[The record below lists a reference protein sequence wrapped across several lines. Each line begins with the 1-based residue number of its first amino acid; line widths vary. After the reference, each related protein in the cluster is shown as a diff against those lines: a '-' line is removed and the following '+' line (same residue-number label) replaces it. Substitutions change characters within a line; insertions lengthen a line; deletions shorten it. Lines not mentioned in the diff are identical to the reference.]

1 VAVYDVAFCTD
12 TNETVTDAFVCVVTT
27 ICGVPSGNR
36 ANLSGGDAA
45 PTVDVAKLTPSPIDV
60 IVAVNVSPVVKP
72 ENVNVPDVFPVIG
85 VVEFAVV
92 SWNVIVLETA
102 FGSGVNV
109 TLIDDGDTWESVG
122 AGGLANGER
131 TSVRGAEAVPTG
143 EFEYVV
149 PSPIDV
155 IVALYVSPG
164 VSPVKCAVPVVLPV
178 LVVDVDAVV
187 LFSVMVLE
195 TAFASGANVTVTD
208 VGVVWLAFGAAG
220 VANGERTS
228 VRGAEAVPTGEFE
241 YVVPS
246 PIDVIVALYVSPGVS
261 PVKCAVPVVLPVLVV
276 DVDAVVLFSVMV
288 LETAFASGANVT
300 VTDVGVVWLAFGA
313 AGVANWGM
321 ARVTGDDINPSDESA
336 KVLPSPIEVT
346 VAVYVSPVVSDENEN
361 EPVLTVSAATNTE
374 LS

>member
-220 VANGERTS
+220 VAN
-228 VRGAEAVPTGEFE
+228 
-241 YVVPS
+241 
-246 PIDVIVALYVSPGVS
+246 
-261 PVKCAVPVVLPVLVV
+261 
-276 DVDAVVLFSVMV
+276 
-288 LETAFASGANVT
+288 
-300 VTDVGVVWLAFGA
+300 
-313 AGVANWGM
+313 WGM